1 MKKINYLLL
10 IFASFL
16 ISCTGSTDENQT
28 AKVSRNF
35 EKQQTVCIWDGVP
48 VREAPSKDGKW
59 ISKISLG
66 ETLFF
71 LGETAIDSTD
81 RNNEYIKIELSD
93 GKIAW
98 ARSYGLV
105 IDGKIA
111 AIKKGVPVYERP
123 DLLTLTKKEFKEMN
137 ILAIEEVKEDW
148 IKVIGQEKKI
158 KGWIKKEVVT
168 ENKEDVAV
176 AILASKQL
184 MKNGEIIPE
193 KIEEFLEN
201 LPYKNSVFNEY
212 IRSQIIE
219 EEVVIEEVVEEVV
232 MEENSEDTEIAEV
245 VEE

>member
-1 MKKINYLLL
+1 MKKINYLFL
-10 IFASFL
+10 IFAALL
-16 ISCTGSTDENQT
+16 ISCSGNTEVKEKT
-28 AKVSRNF
+28 KVSRNF

-48 VREAPSKDGKW
+48 VREEPTKDGKW
-59 ISKISLG
+59 VSKISLG
-66 ETLFF
+66 ESLFF
-71 LGETAIDSTD
+71 LGEESIDSTD
-81 RNNEYIKIELSD
+81 NDREYIKVELSD

-98 ARSYGLV
+98 ARSYGL
-105 IDGKIA
+105 IINGKIA
-111 AIKKGVPVYERP
+111 AVKEGVPVYERP

-148 IKVIGQEKKI
+148 IKVIGQERKI

-184 MKNGEIIPE
+184 MKDGEIVPE

-212 IRSQIIE
+212 IKAQIVE
-219 EEVVIEEVVEEVV
+219 EEVVVEETQEAEIQEEVEA
-232 MEENSEDTEIAEV
+232 AEV